1 MPNCAAEIAP
11 ALVWTCLHFEGAN
24 LVDNLLTEADHQW
37 TQVDSFRT
45 NEPSVGQSGACSELF
60 FIWDID
66 FIKIIK
72 DK

>member
-1 MPNCAAEIAP
+1 M
-11 ALVWTCLHFEGAN
+11 
-24 LVDNLLTEADHQW
+24 DNLLTEADHQW